1 MKYYVTIED
10 RVVELDLDDTSDGW
24 TATIEGR
31 TYGLDL
37 VPTAGE
43 SLFSLIVDGASHELL
58 VEDVPGG
65 LEVLLGGELFHTVV
79 QDEWQRRLANIQ
91 RKGAVDAGET
101 IVRAPM
107 PGAVVGVSVAA
118 GDAVKR
124 GQGLVVLSAMKMENE
139 IRSPRDGTISAV
151 HVSEGDKVDQNAE
164 LVTLAAAEAT

>member
-1 MKYYVTIED
+1 
-10 RVVELDLDDTSDGW
+10 
-24 TATIEGR
+24 
-31 TYGLDL
+31 
-37 VPTAGE
+37 
-43 SLFSLIVDGASHELL
+43 
-58 VEDVPGG
+58 VPGG

-101 IVRAPM
+101 SVRAPM